1 MEWQTGSMPLEN
13 DADNHLANAVE
24 DLNQEV
30 RVLREAI
37 DELRETLQWACQNKG
52 AEQTYSVLKSF
63 PLDLSADD
71 WHERVRLST
80 GPSAMV
86 DEQPHES
93 TPENTVSPPA
103 PNGETLF
110 CPDRLE

>member
-1 MEWQTGSMPLEN
+1 MPLEN
-13 DADNHLANAVE
+13 DAENYLANAVE

-37 DELRETLQWACQNKG
+37 DELRETLQWVCQNKG

-71 WHERVRLST
+71 WHERVRFST

-86 DEQPHES
+86 DDQQQQRAAKEVA
-93 TPENTVSPPA
+93 NPPA
-103 PNGETLF
+103 PTGETLF
-110 CPDRLE
+110 